1 MVPADR
7 SLGGSGRQEAPICNL
22 SQADGTKAHAKD
34 DQRHG
39 AKLPGPARHCRRG
52 RNRVDLARAKRDPDV
67 RRRLPT

>member
-52 RNRVDLARAKRDPDV
+52 RNRVDL
-67 RRRLPT
+67 